1 MDRKEFC
8 EFYEQLLKAQLAV
21 VRQFPGDTGR
31 RRDTA
36 QKGRSQVSIAKDILE
51 AAGEPLHVTEII
63 KRAKEQFDTTID
75 RESLVSAL
83 TKKVK
88 KGGRLVRTAPNT
100 FALAP
105 EPTK

>member
-21 VRQFPGDTGR
+21 VRQFSGGSTQRTP
-31 RRDTA
+31 A
-36 QKGRSQVSIAKDILE
+36 KSKGKSQVDLTEDILSD
-51 AAGEPLHVTEII
+51 ASGPLHVSEII
-63 KRAKEQFDTTID
+63 KRAKEQYDTIID

-83 TKKVK
+83 TKKIK

-100 FALAP
+100 FALAS
-105 EPTK
+105 ESR